1 MYRFEW
7 WHAVS
12 RNLPRVQQMAAMALA
27 AALLLNACAAMGRS
41 GQRDGPLP
49 AGQPAAASA
58 VASREMVIIV
68 MGDSITAG
76 LGVQLEEA
84 YPALLEARLRAEGH
98 AVRVVN
104 SGVSGETTAGGQ
116 RRADFIARQKGDIVI
131 VALGGN
137 DALRG
142 IDPAAALAQLESI
155 INTLA
160 QSGARVVLA
169 GMYAPHNLGSAYV
182 GSFDAMYPVL
192 AKKYSLPL
200 IPFLLEGVALDPVL
214 NQPDGI
220 HPTPAGQRIIMEQNI
235 YPVIVGLLK

>member
-7 WHAVS
+7 RHAMS
-12 RNLPRVQQMAAMALA
+12 CGWGGARQAGCRLLLLAA
-27 AALLLNACAAMGRS
+27 AALLGGCADAAAS
-41 GQRDGPLP
+41 VPLAAAP
-49 AGQPAAASA
+49 AEVQQPAAARS
-58 VASREMVIIV
+58 ETVIIV

-76 LGVQLEEA
+76 LGVRLEEA

-104 SGVSGETTAGGQ
+104 SGVSGETTAGGL

-142 IDPAAALAQLESI
+142 IEPVAAAAQLESI
-155 INTLA
+155 ISILA

-169 GMYAPHNLGSAYV
+169 GMYAPRNLGSEYV
-182 GSFDAMYPVL
+182 GSFDAMYPAL
-192 AKKYSLPL
+192 AEKYALPL

>member
-1 MYRFEW
+1 M
-7 WHAVS
+7 S
-12 RNLPRVQQMAAMALA
+12 RSWFGPRPPAAALQIFAA
-27 AALLLNACAAMGRS
+27 AALLSACTAGGGGAPDS
-41 GQRDGPLP
+41 ALP
-49 AGQPAAASA
+49 VVGEQPAALAA
-58 VASREMVIIV
+58 IAGETVIIV

-104 SGVSGETTAGGQ
+104 SGVSGETTAGGL

-142 IDPAAALAQLESI
+142 IDPAAAAVQLESI
-155 INTLA
+155 INILA

-182 GSFDAMYPVL
+182 GSFDAMYPAL
-192 AKKYSLPL
+192 AKKYALPL
-200 IPFLLEGVALDPVL
+200 VPFLLEGVALDPAL

-235 YPVIVGLLK
+235 YPVIIGLLK